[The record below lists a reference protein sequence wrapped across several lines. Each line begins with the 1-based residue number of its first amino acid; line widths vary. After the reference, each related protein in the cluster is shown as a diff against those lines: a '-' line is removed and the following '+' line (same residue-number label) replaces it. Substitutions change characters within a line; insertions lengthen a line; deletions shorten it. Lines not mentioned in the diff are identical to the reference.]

1 MRRDNIIRITAVE
14 KLQIYYVI
22 GSVIKTFLL
31 DKSNFVDSRISR
43 DQACFIESTRHAL
56 VTELSLASEISNL
69 GHPAM
74 TVITGI
80 NQYLNFYK
88 KNNT

>member
-14 KLQIYYVI
+14 KLRIYYVI

-43 DQACFIESTRHAL
+43 DKACFIESTRHAL

-80 NQYLNFYK
+80 NQYLNF
-88 KNNT
+88 